1 MAKKK
6 TAVKSAKNRPGSRPA
21 KDDGAPIFFYY
32 KGARYE
38 LKIVNS
44 VNRRFRQLAGDL
56 LEDADAL
63 QSGDLDEEKNSAL
76 LYYVLMAVLKLQG
89 DWKDHE
95 DDFEPDVTLF
105 PKVHKAMDRFQA
117 GINQPG
123 EPNGGAQE
131 QSPKS
136 ATA

>member
-21 KDDGAPIFFYY
+21 KDAGAPIFFYY

-44 VNRRFRQLAGDL
+44 VIRRFRKLGGDFEKAEEEPLEQATL
-56 LEDADAL
+56 L
-63 QSGDLDEEKNSAL
+63 
-76 LYYVLMAVLKLQG
+76 LMAVLKLEGQVE
-89 DWKDHE
+89 DHE
-95 DDFEPDVTLF
+95 DDFESILTAA
-105 PKVHKAMDRFQA
+105 PKIKLAMERYQKSS
-117 GINQPG
+117 GEPG
-123 EPNGGAQE
+123 EPNGGLSA
-131 QSPKS
+131 QSPES